1 MNKGIVVR
9 NKGVLSNTGYKII
22 TNVLWICAIG
32 SMVGLFIV
40 AKELRNEVKNIKRE
54 LIIHRK

>member
-32 SMVGLFIV
+32 SMLGLFIV
-40 AKELRNEVKNIKRE
+40 TRELRNEVKDIKRE
-54 LIIHRK
+54 LILHRK